1 MSQSWPRPC
10 TSSSAQTRAAPPR
23 LAAISS
29 GRRRSRSAI
38 TPDSGAVMHPQTNAK
53 KVSPAALLLP
63 VRILTQ
69 IAMASHSALS
79 PITEKLC
86 PAM

>member
-1 MSQSWPRPC
+1 MQ
-10 TSSSAQTRAAPPR
+10 
-23 LAAISS
+23 
-29 GRRRSRSAI
+29 
-38 TPDSGAVMHPQTNAK
+38 PQTNAK

-69 IAMASHSALS
+69 IPIASHRALS
-79 PITEKLC
+79 PMMEKLC